1 MVVDE
6 RPNVLLYGPPGT
18 GKTLLASA
26 AAQGLDATFYSVKS
40 GDLLS
45 KFFGESPQL
54 VGKLFEEA
62 KNTSPSVVFIDEV
75 ESLSPDRDGPGGV
88 SGPESR
94 LLAQLL
100 AELDG
105 IDTKTT
111 SELVIT
117 IAATN
122 KPWLLDDA
130 ALSRF
135 SRLVYVGLPDG
146 LARQDMFE
154 LGIEKAGFE
163 TEVPMSVLSKQTQNY
178 SGREISAGCREAIRT
193 MLARANPDLESIVDQ
208 GADAVREYQLKKLPI
223 RKNEIDQALAGV
235 RFATGPEELAQYD
248 AWKDGR

>member
-1 MVVDE
+1 M
-6 RPNVLLYGPPGT
+6 
-18 GKTLLASA
+18 
-26 AAQGLDATFYSVKS
+26 
-40 GDLLS
+40 
-45 KFFGESPQL
+45 
-54 VGKLFEEA
+54 
-62 KNTSPSVVFIDEV
+62 
-75 ESLSPDRDGPGGV
+75 

-146 LARQDMFE
+146 LARQEMFE
-154 LGIEKAGFE
+154 LGIEKTGFE

-178 SGREISAGCREAIRT
+178 SGREISVGCREAIRT